1 MDVCIVPKKILEES
15 ILKRTNWDEFFIS
28 TDLFGSID
36 HCLTLYFPHI
46 INVFRGERTGWND
59 MFVVKKKNAQTTK
72 ISSKYL
78 IPYIKK
84 PAELQKSN
92 STTTTHTMC

>member
-59 MFVVKKKNAQTTK
+59 MFVVKKKTHKQ
-72 ISSKYL
+72 
-78 IPYIKK
+78 P
-84 PAELQKSN
+84 KSRPN
-92 STTTTHTMC
+92 T